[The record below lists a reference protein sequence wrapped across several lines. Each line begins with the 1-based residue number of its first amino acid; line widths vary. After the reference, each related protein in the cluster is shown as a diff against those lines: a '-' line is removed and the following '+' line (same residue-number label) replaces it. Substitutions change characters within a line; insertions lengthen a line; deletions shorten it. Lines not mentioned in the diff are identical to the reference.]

1 MIKVRPLS
9 ILKLLKF
16 EKIKYPYFF
25 HFWPLGLDIDD
36 FCFGPVYMFGR
47 NNLKVISLLPE
58 AALIIFKVNN
68 LQPSD
73 TMHFLRETKS

>member
-1 MIKVRPLS
+1 MIKVRPLHF
-9 ILKLLKF
+9 L
-16 EKIKYPYFF
+16 EKIKSPYFF
-25 HFWPLGLDIDD
+25 HFWPLGRDIDD
-36 FCFGPVYMFGR
+36 LCFWPVYMFGR
-47 NNLKVISLLPE
+47 NTLKVIPLLPE

>member
-1 MIKVRPLS
+1 
-9 ILKLLKF
+9 
-16 EKIKYPYFF
+16 
-25 HFWPLGLDIDD
+25 
-36 FCFGPVYMFGR
+36 MFGR
-47 NNLKVISLLPE
+47 NTLKVIPLLPE